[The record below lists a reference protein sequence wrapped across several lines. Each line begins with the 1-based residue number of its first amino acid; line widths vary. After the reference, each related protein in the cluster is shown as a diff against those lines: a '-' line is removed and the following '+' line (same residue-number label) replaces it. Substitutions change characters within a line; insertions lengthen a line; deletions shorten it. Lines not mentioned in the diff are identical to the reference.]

1 CHTQTCLT
9 AYILAYFS
17 DEVEDKTCQR
27 CSNCTND
34 DEQIDITE
42 EAQKILSCIKRMD
55 ESFGTTMTAKVLRG
69 SRDKKVLSLKFNEL
83 STYAAL
89 SNYTERDIVDLIN
102 FLIAENKIFVT
113 EGQYPTLRLNKES
126 IAILKGEDTIYMSMV
141 TLPKE
146 QESNYN
152 LDLFESLRQLRMTF
166 AKENNIP
173 PYVVFTDSTLRDIA
187 RYLPDH
193 KEAMLSIKGIGE
205 KRYEQF

>member
-1 CHTQTCLT
+1 
-9 AYILAYFS
+9 
-17 DEVEDKTCQR
+17 
-27 CSNCTND
+27 
-34 DEQIDITE
+34 
-42 EAQKILSCIKRMD
+42 
-55 ESFGTTMTAKVLRG
+55 
-69 SRDKKVLSLKFNEL
+69 
-83 STYAAL
+83 
-89 SNYTERDIVDLIN
+89 
-102 FLIAENKIFVT
+102 
-113 EGQYPTLRLNKES
+113 
-126 IAILKGEDTIYMSMV
+126 DTIYMSMV

-205 KRYEQF
+205 KRYEQFGEQFLKLVLDFRAQNPDLKGSVLIQARSGVQIKRDISIDPSYLQSYKLFQSGK